1 MIVAQTPLSVDG
13 GVLEELR
20 RVLIES
26 GQSAGS
32 PVLRIWGDYAFAA
45 PWYLV
50 LAPLVLA
57 LMVLAR
63 RGRGAARTGGLP
75 RLALPRTLRQRLGFV
90 VPFARTAAV
99 VLFAVAL
106 ARPLRT
112 DAETAD
118 SSEGVD
124 ILLIVDRS
132 TSMQLRDMEGELGS
146 GRMRI
151 DVVREVA
158 LDFARRRMTDRGF
171 ARDAV
176 GLMGFAGY
184 PELICPFTLD
194 VDALTGFEDRLDIVT
209 SPEDGTRI
217 GAALTKGVQL
227 MQGSDAKSK
236 VIVLLSD
243 GEETRGPV
251 ITPMQ
256 AADFAAKEGVS
267 VYTILAGRYK
277 LAQFGGQV
285 TASSEELDETEMRAV
300 AERAGGTFYRARDRE
315 ELEGIYARIE
325 ELERTP
331 RETQRMIESFDLYP
345 PFLLFALL
353 LYALTWCLETTFFR
367 RTLP

>member
-1 MIVAQTPLSVDG
+1 MILARSTFGDLVGA
-13 GVLEELR
+13 LEEFLEP
-20 RVLIES
+20 LIES
-26 GQSAGS
+26 GRSAGS
-32 PVLRIWGDYAFAA
+32 PVLRVFGDYAFAA

-50 LAPLVLA
+50 IAPLALA
-57 LMVLAR
+57 LMFLVR

-75 RLALPRTLRQRLGFV
+75 SVVLPRTLRQRSAFV
-90 VPFARTAAV
+90 VPLARVVAV

-158 LDFARRRMTDRGF
+158 LDFARRRMTDRGY

-176 GLMGFAGY
+176 GLMGFAGF

-194 VDALTGFEDRLDIVT
+194 VDALTGFEDRLDIVN
-209 SPEDGTRI
+209 SEEDGTRI

-251 ITPMQ
+251 ITPLQ
-256 AADFAAKEGVS
+256 AAEFAAKEGVT

-277 LAQFGGQV
+277 LAQTFGQIM
-285 TASSEELDETEMRAV
+285 ASSEELDPTEMRAI

-315 ELEGIYARIE
+315 ELEGIYERIE

-331 RETQRMIESFDLYP
+331 RETQRMVEAFDLYP
-345 PFLLFALL
+345 PFLLAALL
-353 LYALTWCLETTFFR
+353 LYALAWCLESTTFR